1 MVLNLDFYH
10 MLVHGYQQSTLLPT
24 GVGFVISNAGNF
36 RTNGVEVDLQAKP
49 IDPLTLTGGLGYADS
64 VITSGDDR
72 AQCDMSYPYA
82 GSNPPPSSGP
92 FTDATHKYC
101 NFNGKVLP
109 MAPKWQWNVGA
120 RFEQRWQESSVN
132 WFAQANVSGV
142 SGQYLDALLDPRAWQ
157 ESYALF
163 NASVGVEPDSGKWR
177 LSVWG
182 KNIGDKKYFVA
193 AAAQTQAANVSAGGT
208 KAINGYVGWPGIPRT
223 FGIEASY
230 WF

>member
-1 MVLNLDFYH
+1 MLEIGKLKPERMNIGFKTKKFDANACCCVVHNVEMSNPIDNVLSRNRQ
-10 MLVHGYQQSTLLPT
+10 VPPNSRNGLPT
-24 GVGFVISNAGNF
+24 NGTLNQSMPTAATSDTSISPI
-36 RTNGVEVDLQAKP
+36 AK
-49 IDPLTLTGGLGYADS
+49 
-64 VITSGDDR
+64 
-72 AQCDMSYPYA
+72 
-82 GSNPPPSSGP
+82 
-92 FTDATHKYC
+92 
-101 NFNGKVLP
+101 NGKVLP

-120 RFEQRWQESSVN
+120 RFEQRWQQSSVN
-132 WFAQANVSGV
+132 WFAQANVNGV
-142 SGQYLDALLDPRAWQ
+142 SGQYLDALLDPRSWQ

-163 NASVGVEPDSGKWR
+163 NASIGVEPDSGKWR

-230 WF
+230 WL